1 MYTFHSS
8 KIDGTPDQQIT
19 SGQVG
24 SLFDT
29 LDSQERVA
37 GDQDFAKLWIT
48 SDTDL
53 STYVGLSTP
62 MPYTST
68 IFVSA
73 NDNDTEGDLT
83 GSEARYGAMK
93 VVSATV
99 TDIIVNNSFY
109 VLVRVGDFIIVS
121 SRAYEVGSVT
131 DNGDGTSTIMATIDY
146 AVAPVAGDYI
156 TSVLLISL
164 VTAIAKP
171 VWREE
176 KVDAGSDWFG
186 EYATANI
193 LLAD

>member
-29 LDSQERVA
+29 LTSQERVS

-73 NDNDTEGDLT
+73 NDNDTEGDQL
-83 GSEARYGAMK
+83 SRK
-93 VVSATV
+93 WK
-99 TDIIVNNSFY
+99 
-109 VLVRVGDFIIVS
+109 FIQICPQS
-121 SRAYEVGSVT
+121 
-131 DNGDGTSTIMATIDY
+131 
-146 AVAPVAGDYI
+146 
-156 TSVLLISL
+156 
-164 VTAIAKP
+164 
-171 VWREE
+171 
-176 KVDAGSDWFG
+176 
-186 EYATANI
+186 
-193 LLAD
+193 